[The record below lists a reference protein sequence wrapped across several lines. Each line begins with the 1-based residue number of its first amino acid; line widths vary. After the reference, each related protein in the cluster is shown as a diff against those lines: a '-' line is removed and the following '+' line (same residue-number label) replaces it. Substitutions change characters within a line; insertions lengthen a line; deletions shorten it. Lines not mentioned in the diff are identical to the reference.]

1 MSGVMKHKAPK
12 RVGAASPDWSP
23 GQASPRSVPSRS
35 TSSSQAWRSLLQ
47 RSSEAALQLVA
58 HGVLLYLLLIASA
71 LAAQVPPLQARV
83 TDLTGTLSAREQA
96 NIEQELGAFEHDTGS
111 QIAVLVV
118 PTTQPETIEQYS
130 IRVVDRWQL
139 GREDVDDGALLLVAK
154 GDRTM
159 RIEVGYGLE
168 GALNDATAKRIIA
181 EIITPHFQRKDFY
194 GGIKA
199 GVRAMMKVI
208 EGEPLPAPAREPTP
222 SVEGDGLISS
232 LPAVVFFAFV
242 IGQFFRGIIGSM
254 PAALGTAAVS
264 FGIVW
269 LLLGSLIGAL
279 LSGLAVFLILLLT
292 GMSGGH
298 GPRRGGYYIGGLGV
312 PATGG
317 IGGGSFGGGSFGGG
331 GFSGGGG
338 GFGGG
343 GASGSW

>member
-1 MSGVMKHKAPK
+1 MPFVAI
-12 RVGAASPDWSP
+12 GA
-23 GQASPRSVPSRS
+23 
-35 TSSSQAWRSLLQ
+35 LLC
-47 RSSEAALQLVA
+47 
-58 HGVLLYLLLIASA
+58 LLLIASA
-71 LAAQVPPLQARV
+71 AAAQVPVPPLQARV
-83 TDLTGTLSAREQA
+83 IDLTATLSAQEQA
-96 NIEQELGAFEHDTGS
+96 SIEQRLAAFEQNTGS

-130 IRVVDRWQL
+130 IQVVDRWQL

-154 GDRTM
+154 GDRAM

-181 EIITPHFQRKDFY
+181 EIITPHFQNNDFY

-208 EGEPLPAPAREPTP
+208 EGEPLPVPAREPAP
-222 SVEGDGLISS
+222 SVEGDGLISI
-232 LPAVVFFAFV
+232 LPGVVFFAFV
-242 IGQFFRGIIGSM
+242 VGQFVRGMIGSV

-279 LSGLAVFLILLLT
+279 LSGLAVFLILLLS

-298 GPRRGGYYIGGLGV
+298 GLRRGGYYVGGLGL
-312 PATGG
+312 PGAGG
-317 IGGGSFGGGSFGGG
+317 FGGGGLGGGSFGGGFG
-331 GFSGGGG
+331 GGGG